1 MKRMYDGGPLPEIG
15 RTAVTDRWFQAFD
28 DLVQAGRT
36 SKSRICLEMGV
47 ERRNFTKQQKD
58 HSRAIL
64 RRLHRP
70 TPRRQRRLAPDRT
83 RLALRGVT
91 QRRGA
96 SLRPGVT
103 QFLIMTY

>member
-1 MKRMYDGGPLPEIG
+1 MRRMYDGGPLPEIG

-36 SKSRICLEMGV
+36 SKSRICEELGV

-64 RRLHRP
+64 RP
-70 TPRRQRRLAPDRT
+70 EWLAF
-83 RLALRGVT
+83 LVLRHGVSADWLLT
-91 QRRGA
+91 GRGW
-96 SLRPGVT
+96 PFGE
-103 QFLIMTY
+103 

>member
-64 RRLHRP
+64 RP
-70 TPRRQRRLAPDRT
+70 EWLAFIV
-83 RLALRGVT
+83 LRHGVSADWLLT
-91 QRRGA
+91 GRGW
-96 SLRPGVT
+96 PFGE
-103 QFLIMTY
+103 